1 MGWRGKVV
9 GGGGVGNTKQ
19 EGFVCHSSSSVNE

>member
-9 GGGGVGNTKQ
+9 GGGVGNTKQ